1 MCTLTWWN
9 GQDGYEVFFNR
20 DERLTRAEALPPVVD
35 SWNGVRF
42 VAPVDRPSG
51 GTWLLANE
59 YGLTLAILNLYEHEL
74 LDVPGEILRS
84 RGLLLRGLA
93 SCTRLED
100 VGDRLHAEGVSEC
113 NAFTLIGFDTGPS
126 GADFRVWRWR
136 HDRERLV
143 GPEDAPEM
151 PVCSSSYDPERV
163 IASRRKIFGDFRKT
177 IGGEADPKLL
187 ARYHR
192 YDREGQASA
201 DTVLMRRSDART
213 LSISR
218 VTVGKRWIRFGY
230 EVVPPEGPLL
240 GQVEV
245 CELARR

>member
-35 SWNGVRF
+35 SCNGVRF
-42 VAPVDRPSG
+42 VAPVDQPSG

-93 SCTRLED
+93 SCTRLEE

-113 NAFTLIGFDTGPS
+113 NAFTLIGFDTGPL
-126 GADFRVWRWR
+126 GAGFRVWRWL
-136 HDRERLV
+136 HDRERLL
-143 GPEDAPEM
+143 GPDHSSEM
-151 PVCSSSYDPERV
+151 PVCSSSYESENV
-163 IASRRKIFGDFRKT
+163 IASRRRIFGDLRQAS
-177 IGGEADPKLL
+177 GGAVDPDFL
-187 ARYHR
+187 ARYHH

-230 EVVPPEGPLL
+230 EVVPPEGPLR
-240 GQVEV
+240 GKVEV
-245 CELARR
+245 CELARQ